1 MPSGSTVSVTAED
14 NTENTKSCSAELVN
28 GSSPVASVFNLLTP
42 STFKNSTQVYY
53 SYRLKD
59 CAVGDRFKISV
70 AAPDGKVSTT
80 YASY

>member
-1 MPSGSTVSVTAED
+1 MFARV
-14 NTENTKSCSAELVN
+14 VN